1 MDDNEFEENYYK
13 FEDIELY
20 MKLPI
25 SRKLECLEEMNR
37 LLNALM
43 PMKSKKIAE
52 ELRQEGW

>member
-25 SRKLECLEEMNR
+25 SRKIQGIEEMNK

-43 PMKSKKIAE
+43 SPEAKKIAE
-52 ELRQEGW
+52 KLRQEGW